1 MALEVIGGIASI
13 LQLAGT
19 VYTISKT
26 LYEVGEA
33 LSNAPSDIKDLA
45 RDLETFSDELHLLS
59 TLLHGKDGRYADQV
73 YRLTAK
79 IIGDCATICTKIDR
93 IIRKLRSGSVLAKI
107 KWLYK
112 EKEIMKLLARL
123 RDLKLSLMGTLSVLS
138 ALRADNMMDSL
149 GINNPSLI
157 GGPNGHGLSTETR
170 MQVEDTRL
178 KLAGMSMKDTTEV
191 SSGSKPTLPS
201 SASLVSGGSSP
212 TLSTSVTSAT
222 YVGPSTARIPS
233 TTDFSASSFISMA
246 VVPKSMPPI
255 LNTQANQSVDSFHS
269 ALSHQNQ
276 DSLDGRMKQVES
288 FPEPEDSNYVPV
300 IPQSVMVS
308 DVHDK
313 ASFSVEESRQLDTSV
328 SKTLKSWRNEMTIS
342 AMRHFNMNVKDAEEW
357 ANNLPIPSNL
367 SAITEPTGP
376 AEILSHPRVEDKPQ
390 EIGRARLK
398 AGCKEDPSP
407 SDANHQS
414 PIFTPPEAFRY
425 ISSGQHSPVFLDHSS
440 IESDNPKSRNHQT
453 DTVLGSPMGGETHFS
468 GFCHDGPR
476 TEEVDGYD
484 ASPAYSPASP
494 VYYSIEAD
502 RSPIQAD
509 KTLLS
514 LTGGKKCPNN
524 SNFMDE
530 SAVVRDWLLTDE
542 KKMTSSPP
550 KSAVL
555 KSNEVI
561 EHHGYNTN
569 FTEQAISSSQDQSD
583 FGPVNLD
590 MPSAKIRHIATQPK
604 NQDLSKRL
612 PQKLGLTSQEMQ
624 LRLLEDQNNRR
635 LEMAKREQQN
645 SYQQLLDKSH
655 QANLRSALPKLDIPA
670 NELVYQDYQRRIL
683 LIEKDHKNRLTMTQ
697 QKQQIRNSVLP
708 STSVTPNC
716 QSETSIVND
725 NFFGG
730 NRSAELNHFPYSTS
744 NLFGIPAQL
753 RPVGL
758 TFAQSEHVSQLN
770 SPSCP
775 TPSVVTQINQNFTA
789 AQARASHE
797 TSQQHQKPQSSTQQA
812 QPIQMQHQQLQK
824 HQQQQQMAPLSPP
837 RRLGVTE
844 RVTGVDFGRWHNVDA
859 CQSMEISAAIPLG
872 LYELGTE
879 DLLPKREPKEIHL
892 QSQVSQETCKRD
904 GQPSYPSISPFGK
917 SDRRGRMELPPDYPN
932 DISRQAF
939 NSPKSD
945 KSNNISA
952 FHFHNEVSNKGPG
965 GLWVRGFI
973 NVKSFDAVI
982 WSNLKQYLNRERVYT
997 TSEAGSVPLVANLDW
1012 SATLYKERIALL
1024 RQMFPRA
1031 ASSIQKIL
1039 DVLAVMEETIGLTI
1053 GAIAWA
1059 CLLGAVEN
1067 LLSHSTNWTVDYQ
1080 IRIITEMSEIV
1091 SIIAR
1096 YTVMENIYA
1105 QWKGMTLDKDYEQS
1119 LINLS
1124 TRVLVYLGAF
1134 VPSFSES
1141 STNANTKP
1149 YFEKIIE
1156 ADTAC
1161 RGFTVIVSS
1170 KSTAIDRKRSFEE
1183 SSVDSDDTVDSD
1195 GTILEVDGNDEVDDM
1210 PSSAKRIKI

>member
-157 GGPNGHGLSTETR
+157 GGPNRHGLSTETR

-178 KLAGMSMKDTTEV
+178 KLAGMSIKDTTEA
-191 SSGSKPTLPS
+191 SSGSKPPLPS
-201 SASLVSGGSSP
+201 SASLISGGSSS
-212 TLSTSVTSAT
+212 TLRTSVTSAT
-222 YVGPSTARIPS
+222 YVGPLATRIPS

-246 VVPKSMPPI
+246 VVPNSMPPI

-276 DSLDGRMKQVES
+276 ESLDGRMKQVES
-288 FPEPEDSNYVPV
+288 FPKPEDSNHVPV
-300 IPQSVMVS
+300 MPQSVMVS
-308 DVHDK
+308 DRHDK

-357 ANNLPIPSNL
+357 VNNLPIPSNL
-367 SAITEPTGP
+367 SAITEPTVPVEISPHLLVHNKHRKMEMPRKIARDRSVARSTSKGRKGLSYNSPPQRSPMFAEHIYMEGDRSGP
-376 AEILSHPRVEDKPQ
+376 S
-390 EIGRARLK
+390 RLK
-398 AGCKEDPSP
+398 LPLHMNTVF
-407 SDANHQS
+407 SDQIT
-414 PIFTPPEAFRY
+414 PFTPPTPSLNQNYDLLEFNEPSLNQDFDLFEFNPPSY
-425 ISSGQHSPVFLDHSS
+425 SYKP
-440 IESDNPKSRNHQT
+440 DNG
-453 DTVLGSPMGGETHFS
+453 LETH
-468 GFCHDGPR
+468 
-476 TEEVDGYD
+476 Y
-484 ASPAYSPASP
+484 
-494 VYYSIEAD
+494 
-502 RSPIQAD
+502 
-509 KTLLS
+509 
-514 LTGGKKCPNN
+514 
-524 SNFMDE
+524 
-530 SAVVRDWLLTDE
+530 
-542 KKMTSSPP
+542 
-550 KSAVL
+550 
-555 KSNEVI
+555 
-561 EHHGYNTN
+561 
-569 FTEQAISSSQDQSD
+569 
-583 FGPVNLD
+583 
-590 MPSAKIRHIATQPK
+590 
-604 NQDLSKRL
+604 
-612 PQKLGLTSQEMQ
+612 
-624 LRLLEDQNNRR
+624 
-635 LEMAKREQQN
+635 
-645 SYQQLLDKSH
+645 
-655 QANLRSALPKLDIPA
+655 
-670 NELVYQDYQRRIL
+670 
-683 LIEKDHKNRLTMTQ
+683 
-697 QKQQIRNSVLP
+697 
-708 STSVTPNC
+708 
-716 QSETSIVND
+716 
-725 NFFGG
+725 
-730 NRSAELNHFPYSTS
+730 
-744 NLFGIPAQL
+744 
-753 RPVGL
+753 
-758 TFAQSEHVSQLN
+758 AQSERFSQYNPSYTTPIVLPHVNEKS
-770 SPSCP
+770 
-775 TPSVVTQINQNFTA
+775 TADQI
-789 AQARASHE
+789 RSSHE
-797 TSQQHQKPQSSTQQA
+797 ISQHHQTPQSPTQQA
-812 QPIQMQHQQLQK
+812 QPIQMQQQQLQK
-824 HQQQQQMAPLSPP
+824 HQQQHQMTPLSPP
-837 RRLGVTE
+837 RRLGVAE

-859 CQSMEISAAIPLG
+859 CQSMEISATISSG

-879 DLLPKREPKEIHL
+879 DLSPKRESKEIHL

-904 GQPSYPSISPFGK
+904 GQPSYPSNISPFGK
-917 SDRRGRMELPPDYPN
+917 SERRGRMELPPDYPN

-1012 SATLYKERIALL
+1012 SASLYKERIAQL

-1067 LLSHSTNWTVDYQ
+1067 WLSHSTNWTVDYQ

-1124 TRVLVYLGAF
+1124 TRVLIYLGAF
-1134 VPSFSES
+1134 IPSFSES
-1141 STNANTKP
+1141 STNANMKP
-1149 YFEKIIE
+1149 YFEEIIE

-1183 SSVDSDDTVDSD
+1183 SSDDSDDTVDAD

>member
-79 IIGDCATICTKIDR
+79 IIGDCATICMKIDR

-149 GINNPSLI
+149 
-157 GGPNGHGLSTETR
+157 ETR

-178 KLAGMSMKDTTEV
+178 KLAGMSMKDTTEA

-201 SASLVSGGSSP
+201 SASLVLGGSSS

-222 YVGPSTARIPS
+222 YVCPSTARIPS

-246 VVPKSMPPI
+246 VVPNSMPPI

-276 DSLDGRMKQVES
+276 DSLDGRMKVES
-288 FPEPEDSNYVPV
+288 FPKPEDSNHVPV

-308 DVHDK
+308 DRHDK
-313 ASFSVEESRQLDTSV
+313 ASFSVEESRQLDTSI
-328 SKTLKSWRNEMTIS
+328 SKTLKSWRNEMTLS
-342 AMRHFNMNVKDAEEW
+342 AMRHFNMNVEDAEEW

-398 AGCKEDPSP
+398 AGFKEDPSP

-425 ISSGQHSPVFLDHSS
+425 SSSGQHSPVFLDHSF
-440 IESDNPKSRNHQT
+440 IESDSPKSRNHQT
-453 DTVLGSPMGGETHFS
+453 NTVLGSSMGGETHF
-468 GFCHDGPR
+468 GDFCHDGPR

-502 RSPIQAD
+502 SSPIQAD

-514 LTGGKKCPNN
+514 FTGGKKCPN
-524 SNFMDE
+524 SSKFMDE

-542 KKMTSSPP
+542 KKMTSSSP
-550 KSAVL
+550 KSTVL
-555 KSNEVI
+555 KSNDVI
-561 EHHGYNTN
+561 ENHGYNTN
-569 FTEQAISSSQDQSD
+569 FTEQAISSSQVQSD

-590 MPSAKIRHIATQPK
+590 MPSAQIRHTAIQPK

-645 SYQQLLDKSH
+645 SYQQFLDKSH

-670 NELVYQDYQRRIL
+670 NELAYQDYQRRIL
-683 LIEKDHKNRLTMTQ
+683 LIEKDNKERLTMTQ

-708 STSVTPNC
+708 STSVIPNC

-758 TFAQSEHVSQLN
+758 RFAQSEHVSQLN
-770 SPSCP
+770 NPSCP
-775 TPSVVTQINQNFTA
+775 TPSVVTQVNQNFTA
-789 AQARASHE
+789 AQALASHE

-812 QPIQMQHQQLQK
+812 QPIQMQQQQLQK
-824 HQQQQQMAPLSPP
+824 HQQQQQMASLSPP

-844 RVTGVDFGRWHNVDA
+844 RVTGVDFGRWHNVNA
-859 CQSMEISAAIPLG
+859 CQSMEISATISPG

-904 GQPSYPSISPFGK
+904 RQPSYPSISPFGK
-917 SDRRGRMELPPDYPN
+917 SVRRGRMELPPDYPN

-939 NSPKSD
+939 NSLKSD

-982 WSNLKQYLNRERVYT
+982 WSNLKQYLNRERVDT
-997 TSEAGSVPLVANLDW
+997 TSEAGSVPLFASLDW
-1012 SATLYKERIALL
+1012 SASLYKERIALL

-1080 IRIITEMSEIV
+1080 IRIITEISEIV

-1096 YTVMENIYA
+1096 YTVMENIYT
-1105 QWKGMTLDKDYEQS
+1105 QWTGMTLDKDYEQS

-1124 TRVLVYLGAF
+1124 TRVLFYFGAF

-1141 STNANTKP
+1141 STNANMKP

-1170 KSTAIDRKRSFEE
+1170 KSTAIDRKRSFED
-1183 SSVDSDDTVDSD
+1183 SSDDSDDTVDSD

-1210 PSSAKRIKI
+1210 LSSAKRIKI